1 VGHLEPFAALGALER
16 RAVLR
21 AAVAQRWSP
30 GTVLGRE
37 GVDSAAVHLLVSGLV
52 RRHQRNAAHQ
62 NFGRSESSSHD
73 DAASPVSVVVAAKGA
88 AKNLKS
94 RRASICVTPS
104 AAAAGGV
111 EMPKA
116 GGRYRRHSKVFRRAS
131 LMYQN
136 ASNIAKLLGQD
147 NEVPVRRDTRR
158 VGFSCESDDRR
169 DSGRA
174 AVSRRPPLSL
184 LHGCSPSQHRAFA
197 SRNKR
202 NVWALSVV
210 QGPFSVAPCQ
220 TLNRP
225 IRIKIVSPTCRALPG
240 VHTPSSGRRQ
250 LAADGSPV
258 LFFQDKAEDK
268 EEESEGEG
276 DGRSRRQTDDSEKS
290 DGGDGG
296 RLRRQTDDSEQS
308 DGGDGALKPLLYLL

>member
-1 VGHLEPFAALGALER
+1 M
-16 RAVLR
+16 LR

-158 VGFSCESDDRR
+158 WLGLVANRTTGGIRGELPFR
-169 DSGRA
+169 GA
-174 AVSRRPPLSL
+174 RPYPSYTVVARLNIGLSL
-184 LHGCSPSQHRAFA
+184 HVTSETCGRCPSSKGHSLSPRARLLIVQFALKLFHPPAAPSQGCIPLARDADSWPLTA
-197 SRNKR
+197 P
-202 NVWALSVV
+202 L
-210 QGPFSVAPCQ
+210 FSSFRTRRRTRRRKVRVRVMVGRGGRQ
-220 TLNRP
+220 TTV
-225 IRIKIVSPTCRALPG
+225 KKATAA
-240 VHTPSSGRRQ
+240 T
-250 LAADGSPV
+250 AAD
-258 LFFQDKAEDK
+258 
-268 EEESEGEG
+268 
-276 DGRSRRQTDDSEKS
+276 
-290 DGGDGG
+290 
-296 RLRRQTDDSEQS
+296 
-308 DGGDGALKPLLYLL
+308 